1 MNPATNSI
9 ESTVKPTADSAAQR
23 AVAVYCASSSSV
35 PQIYLEVAHKMG
47 ELLARGG
54 YDLVCGGGY
63 RGLMAASID
72 GALSAGGNATGVLP
86 RFMVDRG
93 WAHPGLTR
101 TIITETMHERK
112 MTMAELSCAAIA
124 LPGGIGTLDELLEI
138 MTWHQL
144 HLYTGHV
151 VIVNTDGYFAPL
163 IEMFQRMKDQGF
175 MRNGNIH
182 ATIAAT
188 PEEAMDIISQ
198 PQRES

>member
-1 MNPATNSI
+1 MNSATDPKGTAGQPATD
-9 ESTVKPTADSAAQR
+9 TAGR
-23 AVAVYCASSSSV
+23 RGVAVYCASSSSV
-35 PQIYLEVAHKMG
+35 PRIYLEDAREMG
-47 ELLARGG
+47 SLLARGG

-72 GALSAGGNATGVLP
+72 GALSSGGKAIGVLP

-144 HLYTGHV
+144 KLYPGPV
-151 VIVNTDGYFAPL
+151 VIVNTDGYFDPL
-163 IEMFQRMKDQGF
+163 IEMFQRMIDQGF
-175 MRNGNIH
+175 MRDGHIH
-182 ATIAAT
+182 ATIVAT
-188 PEEAMDIISQ
+188 PAEAMETISQ
-198 PQRES
+198 SQRES